1 MASDNFFVT
10 YLLGVLMPKSSV
22 TKRPYFVGRKF
33 AALAFAA
40 LAVITSLGAATPA
53 SADTAFTYSIDSEGN
68 ATITGCDGSCDTQL
82 VVPATIDD
90 HPVTSIGEWAFWG
103 KSLTSL
109 TFLGD
114 AVTASWNSWG
124 QNPDLKFA
132 DVSSGTSGWGT
143 TLGGLWV
150 RVNHENFTYT
160 TNAQNNVTVTG
171 CVGPCPGV
179 LTIPEQLGGN
189 PVTTIGAWAFANYAG
204 HQVYLD
210 YVNLP
215 GSVVTIEEA
224 AFYENGV
231 MYLTMGNSVTS
242 IGDLAFEGNHLQP
255 FTMSSALT
263 TIGAG
268 AFRNNWLSQ
277 ITIPASVKSIGA
289 NAFRQEWM
297 IQKVRFEGNA
307 PTESADVFAD
317 NGPLSSVDVRYGTTG
332 WGSRFS
338 GMPVHVL
345 YPPSAPIIWGA
356 KSINGQVVIGTLLP
370 RRIGRSA
377 ITGYEYTVNAG
388 VTWTPVTSS
397 DTLTRP
403 RVSGLVG
410 GTRYTLKLRAING
423 DGPGV
428 ESNAITFRPVTPAT
442 APENVVVT
450 SGAGYIN
457 LDFSAPLS
465 DGGTPILRYGY
476 SIDGGP
482 WRSLGNVPG
491 SKLIKLTNGKTY
503 SVRLIAQNAA
513 GLGTASP
520 AIQVTQ
526 KR

>member
-1 MASDNFFVT
+1 MSK
-10 YLLGVLMPKSSV
+10 PSV
-22 TKRPYFVGRKF
+22 TKRPHFVSRKIV
-33 AALAFAA
+33 A
-40 LAVITSLGAATPA
+40 LAVSALAVLTSLGAVTPA
-53 SADTAFTYSIDSEGN
+53 RADTSFTYNIDSEGN

-82 VVPATIDD
+82 VIPASIDG
-90 HPVTSIGEWAFWG
+90 HTVTSIGEWAFWD

-114 AVTASWNSWG
+114 AVTANWNSWG
-124 QNPDLKFA
+124 RNPDLKFA

-143 TLGGLWV
+143 RLWDLWV
-150 RVNHENFTYT
+150 RVDHENFTYT

-189 PVTTIGAWAFANYAG
+189 PVTTIGAWAFANLAG

-215 GSVVTIEEA
+215 GSVITIEEG

-268 AFRNNWLSQ
+268 AFRNNWLFQ

-317 NGPLSSVDVRYGTTG
+317 NGPLTSVSVLAGTTG
-332 WGSRFS
+332 WGSTFS
-338 GMPVHVL
+338 GMQVHVL
-345 YPPSAPIIWGA
+345 YPPSAPKIWGVKA
-356 KSINGQVVIGTLLP
+356 VNRQVAIGTLLP
-370 RRIGRSA
+370 RRNGRSA
-377 ITGYEYTVNAG
+377 ISGYEYTINDGA
-388 VTWTPVTSS
+388 TWASVDSS
-397 DTLTRP
+397 GTLTRP
-403 RVSGLVG
+403 LVNGLVG
-410 GTRYTLKLRAING
+410 GTSYTLKLRAINS
-423 DGPGV
+423 DGPGA
-428 ESNAITFRPVTPAT
+428 ESNAITFTPVTVAS
-442 APENVVVT
+442 APENVIAT
-450 SGAGYIN
+450 SGTGYIN
-457 LDFSAPLS
+457 LDFKAPLS
-465 DGGTPILRYGY
+465 DGGSPIIRYGY
-476 SIDGGP
+476 SVDGGP
-482 WRSLGNVPG
+482 WRSLGNAPG
-491 SKLIKLTNGKTY
+491 PKQIKLKNGKTY
-503 SVRLIAQNAA
+503 SIRVVAQNAV
-513 GLGTASP
+513 GRGTASP

-526 KR
+526 NR